1 MIAEDKLVAA
11 GSKIRWSHPALFSF
25 LRFAYNLSYWSYT
38 FFANAVGHIIIH
50 SLRHFLY
57 RHVFRIKLARS
68 SIIYC
73 GCRFFS
79 PWNVHVGACS
89 IVGDH
94 AFLDGRNGLHIGNN
108 VDIAGDVRIYTM
120 EHDITS
126 PVFGVCGGPVFI
138 GDWVYIGSRVTILPG
153 VTIGEGAA
161 IAAGAVVTKNVPP
174 WVLVGGVPAKTIKA
188 RPIVKYTLDTIDKAY
203 FQ

>member
-1 MIAEDKLVAA
+1 MIAEEKLITA
-11 GSKIRWSHPALFSF
+11 GLKINEKHPAIFSF
-25 LRFAYNLSYWSYT
+25 LRYFYNLYYWSYT
-38 FFANAVGHIIIH
+38 FFANITGHIIIH

-57 RHVFRIKLARS
+57 RHVFRIRLARS

-79 PWNVHVGACS
+79 PWKIQVGANS
-89 IVGDH
+89 IIGDH
-94 AFLDGRNGLHIGNN
+94 AFLDGRNGLYIGNN
-108 VDIAGDVRIYTM
+108 VDIASEVRIFTM

-126 PVFGVCGGPVFI
+126 PVFGICGGPVFI
-138 GDWVYIGSRVTILPG
+138 GDWVYVGSRVTILPG
-153 VTIGEGAA
+153 VTIGEGAVLA
-161 IAAGAVVTKNVPP
+161 SGAVVTKNVDP

-188 RPIVKYTLDTIDKAY
+188 RPIVRYKLDTKTKAY